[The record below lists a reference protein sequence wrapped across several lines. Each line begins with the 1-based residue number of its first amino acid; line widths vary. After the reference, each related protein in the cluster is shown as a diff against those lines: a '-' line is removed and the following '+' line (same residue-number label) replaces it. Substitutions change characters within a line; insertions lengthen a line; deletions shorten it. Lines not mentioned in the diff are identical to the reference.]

1 MRPETGAAPM
11 GFIVAPTVQTA
22 FGVLL
27 DSGIPVDVRYF
38 L

>member
-22 FGVLL
+22 LEFSWIRGFLL
-27 DSGIPVDVRYF
+27 M
-38 L
+38 

>member
-22 FGVLL
+22 LEFSWIDRKSV
-27 DSGIPVDVRYF
+27 V
-38 L
+38 